1 MTTTRM
7 ILATAITAIV
17 AVAATAPLCAA
28 ELEEERP
35 YVGSIK
41 FIGNENVGDG
51 ELKRVMRTRE
61 RGFFQLFNRPRF
73 RPDFLRYDL
82 AAIEALYHKKG
93 YYEVVARVL
102 ENRHDESSNENHIV
116 IGITEGQQT
125 IVEEVNV
132 KGELP
137 FEVDKITKNL
147 KLKGGAP
154 FDSTLIGSDIYYIR
168 NRLWDEGRVLAVIS
182 STVELEDHRAH
193 LTYTVDQ
200 GPPMRIGVIEVRGNR
215 VAEEKRIRQRLTFDS
230 GEVFSL
236 KKILESQQHLFDTSL
251 FRQVN
256 LSVSGIDTLGR
267 EVDLLVEVEE
277 RKMSYLELGIGIG
290 TEDNGRI
297 AAEWGH
303 RHLPGLRGKLQVEG
317 EYAFD
322 VVREG
327 KAGLVTRFTRSRIS
341 YTGPRFPGTHFQTA
355 VSAFYEIDRKP
366 KTVDYDVWG
375 FGVHGRRRMGVYTVL
390 YLDFNDE
397 FVRREIPPLQDQNP
411 FTRRSDETR
420 VIGLTLDRD
429 ARDDLLYPSSGSH
442 RSLRFEVA
450 GGPLRADN
458 YFVKAVGSLSF
469 YTRSWLGMTLSAR
482 ARAGIGIPYGK
493 SDDGVDPDGVPYE
506 DRFYAGGSNSVRGYG
521 ENSLGPRLAV
531 GDPDS
536 LLKTAAL
543 RGDAQGGEV
552 LLLTNVE
559 LRFPLIKR
567 IKVGGV
573 LFLDG
578 GNVWDKP
585 SSISL
590 SDFVP
595 KRDMGEEGG
604 YTGENLTK
612 YRYSFGVGIRY
623 NTPIGPLRVDFG
635 VPVSRTGEIRSFGM
649 FHFNLGQTF

>member
-1 MTTTRM
+1 MTTTRI
-7 ILATAITAIV
+7 ILATALTAVV

-35 YVGSIK
+35 YVGSIR
-41 FIGNENVGDG
+41 FVGNENVGDG
-51 ELKRVMRTRE
+51 ELKGVMRTRE

-102 ENRHDESSNENHIV
+102 ENRYDESLNENHIV

-125 IVEEVNV
+125 IVEEVSV
-132 KGELP
+132 RGELP
-137 FEVDKITKNL
+137 FEMDKITKNL
-147 KLKGGAP
+147 KLKREAP
-154 FDSTLIGSDIYYIR
+154 FDSTLVGSDIYYIR
-168 NRLWDEGRVLAVIS
+168 NRLWDEGRVLAEIN
-182 STVELEDHRAH
+182 STVELEDHRAY
-193 LTYTVDQ
+193 LTYEVDP
-200 GPPMRIGVIEVRGNR
+200 GPPMAIGEIEVRGNR

-230 GEVFSL
+230 GELFSL
-236 KKILESQQHLFDTSL
+236 KKVLESQQHLFDTSL

-256 LSVSGIDTLGR
+256 LSVSRIDTLGR

-277 RKMSYLELGIGIG
+277 RKMSYLELGLGIG

-327 KAGLVTRFTRSRIS
+327 KAGLVTRFTRSRIA
-341 YTGPRFPGTHFQTA
+341 YTGPRFPGTHFQTT
-355 VSAFYEIDRKP
+355 VDAFYEKDRNP
-366 KTVDYDVWG
+366 KTVDFDVWG
-375 FGVHGRRRMGVYTVL
+375 FGLHGRRRMGVYTVL

-397 FVRREIPPLQDQNP
+397 FIRREIPPLQE
-411 FTRRSDETR
+411 SDETR

-458 YFVKAVGSLSF
+458 YFLKAVGSLSF
-469 YTRSWLGMTLSAR
+469 YTRSWMGMTLAAR
-482 ARAGIGIPYGK
+482 ARAGIGAPYGR
-493 SDDGVDPDGVPYE
+493 SDEVPAE

-521 ENSLGPRLAV
+521 ENSLGSRYPEGAQVPLDPR
-531 GDPDS
+531 
-536 LLKTAAL
+536 TAAL
-543 RGDAQGGEV
+543 RGNAKGGEV

-585 SSISL
+585 SDVSL
-590 SDFVP
+590 DDFAP
-595 KRDMGEEGG
+595 MRDMEEEGG
-604 YTGENLTK
+604 YTEDNVTK

-623 NTPIGPLRVDFG
+623 NTPIGPLRLDYG

-649 FHFNLGQTF
+649 FHFNLGHTF